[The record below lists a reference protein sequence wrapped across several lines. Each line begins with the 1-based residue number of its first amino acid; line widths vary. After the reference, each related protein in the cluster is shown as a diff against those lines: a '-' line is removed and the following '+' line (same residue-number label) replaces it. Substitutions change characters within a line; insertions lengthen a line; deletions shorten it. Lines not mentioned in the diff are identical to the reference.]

1 MEKAELT
8 RQNELF
14 TKPALYL
21 LDSYAIVYRSYFA
34 FMNRPLR
41 NSSGQNVSAIYGFF
55 RFLFALFDQRK
66 PKAFAAV
73 FDSKGKTF
81 RHDLYEA
88 YKATRQKTP
97 EDLLNEVPV
106 VEEILSALK
115 VPILRKEGYEA
126 DDVIATLASWCK
138 RDGRKCYIISGDKD
152 LLQLVNDGVHALR
165 PQEGFS
171 FKELDE
177 DGVREEWGVD
187 PVHILDYLSL
197 TGDAS
202 DNIPGVKGIG
212 DKTALKLMHEYGSL
226 DAIYENLASV
236 KPDSLRLK
244 LEQGKDSAYASRE
257 LVTLKCDL
265 DVGLASLDELS
276 VDSLDRVSASPFF
289 LREGMRSLV
298 APGNTDK
305 ALTSSDAS
313 THLNPAS
320 STSASSTNMANQNQ
334 SHNESQDGDL
344 AASIAS
350 LASRAASEPSVP
362 STTPGLGEVC
372 SDKPMAGKGH
382 YTVITEETALS
393 DLIDACR
400 GKGLFAFDTET
411 DSLDCITADLVGFS
425 LSHSAGEAF
434 YIPLQSPD
442 SPTLSKAAVQRQL
455 IRLFEPGVTVIG
467 HNLKFD
473 IHIMLRIG
481 VRVACSLFD
490 TMIAAWVLDSDS
502 NSFSLESLSE
512 RLLGISGLNY
522 EDVVPKG
529 KTFESVPIATAVQ
542 YASEDA
548 DFAYRLYWQL
558 KAALEAEKLT
568 QVFFEL
574 EMPLIPILVAM
585 EENGIVVNATQLR
598 EYGKELEHEL
608 ADIER
613 QVWQLVGHEFNLA
626 STKQLQDVLFAE
638 RKLPVQ
644 KRTKTGFSTD
654 TAVLEELAP
663 LDPVPQLI
671 LRQRTLSKLKSTYV
685 DTLSELAERSGR
697 IHTTYLQTGA
707 ATGRLSSR
715 DPNLQNIPVREEE
728 GRRIRSA
735 FTAEPGNLLI
745 SADYSQIELVVMA
758 HLSGDS
764 NLVTAFKE
772 GVDIHRRTASLI
784 FGVPENEVTPE
795 NRRVA
800 KTINFGVIYG
810 MSAFRLARDLGIS
823 NGKAQEFINT
833 YFSTYSGVADFI
845 QKTIAQTEL
854 TGYAM
859 TLFGRRRKIPAIN
872 SRNKT
877 ERQAAQRVAVNTPI
891 QGSAADIVKRAMI
904 LVDDAL
910 EHEMP
915 EVRMLLQVHD
925 ELVFEAPKA
934 SVEKASALIKQEM
947 EHAAQLLVPL
957 KVSIETAFS
966 WGEMH

>member
-1 MEKAELT
+1 MEKTNSTTEDE
-8 RQNELF
+8 QS

-34 FMNRPLR
+34 FIKKPLR

-55 RFLFALFDQRK
+55 RFLFALFEQRK
-66 PKAFAAV
+66 PQAFAAV

-97 EDLLNEVPV
+97 DDLLSEIPA

-115 VPILRKEGYEA
+115 VPILRKEGFEA

-138 RDGRKCYIISGDKD
+138 REGRKCYIISGDKD

-212 DKTALKLMHEYGSL
+212 DKTALKLIHEYGSL
-226 DAIYENLASV
+226 DAIYEGLGTV
-236 KPDSLRLK
+236 KPDSLRAK
-244 LEQGKDSAYASRE
+244 LEQGRDSAMASRQ
-257 LVTLKCDL
+257 LVTLRCDL
-265 DVGLASLDELS
+265 DVGLRSLDELT
-276 VDSLDRVSASPFF
+276 VDSLDRVAASPLF

-298 APGNTDK
+298 VQNGTSDQSPRLAAAQPDLTADSPAEASESKDACSNMTTAEKGRYAVITDEK
-305 ALTSSDAS
+305 AL
-313 THLNPAS
+313 
-320 STSASSTNMANQNQ
+320 
-334 SHNESQDGDL
+334 
-344 AASIAS
+344 
-350 LASRAASEPSVP
+350 SELV
-362 STTPGLGEVC
+362 
-372 SDKPMAGKGH
+372 
-382 YTVITEETALS
+382 
-393 DLIDACR
+393 DACR
-400 GKGLFAFDTET
+400 SKGLFAFDTET
-411 DSLDCITADLVGFS
+411 DSLDCITANLVGFS
-425 LSHSAGEAF
+425 LSHSLCEAF

-455 IRLFEPGVTVIG
+455 TRLFEPGVTVIG

-481 VRVACSLFD
+481 VRVTCSLFD

-548 DFAYRLYWQL
+548 DFAYRLYCQL
-558 KAALEAEKLT
+558 KTALEAEKLT

-574 EMPLIPILVAM
+574 EMPLIPILVTM
-585 EENGIVVNATQLR
+585 EENGIVVNAAQLR
-598 EYGKELEHEL
+598 EYGKELEREL

-626 STKQLQDVLFAE
+626 STKQLQDVLFVE

-758 HLSGDS
+758 HLSGDN
-764 NLVTAFKE
+764 NLVAAFKE

-784 FGVPENEVTPE
+784 FGVPENEVSPE

-854 TGYAM
+854 TGYAT

-891 QGSAADIVKRAMI
+891 QGSAADIVKKAMI
-904 LVDDAL
+904 LVQDSL

-934 SVEKASALIKQEM
+934 SVEKASALIRQRM
-947 EHAAQLLVPL
+947 EHAAQLIVPL